1 MNITILEALTTM
13 IEGLIAFISPC
24 VLPMIPVYVL
34 YFAGASEGRQARKTL
49 GRALSFVLGFTA
61 LFVLL
66 GVFAGSLGG
75 LFVRYQ
81 SEINLICGMIMILF
95 GLHYAGV
102 LHITL
107 LDKTLKPN
115 MQVQPKGYASCAL
128 LGAVFAAGWTPCTGP
143 LLGSA
148 MMLAASKGGAFA
160 GAVLLG
166 CYSLGMGIPFVLC
179 ALLID
184 RVKGAFAA
192 IKRNYQVINRVCG
205 VFLVIVGLAMMTGLY
220 SRFSLMLQ
228 SSATQTATMQATAA
242 PEVTAVPEAPTAPE
256 VTAVPETTAEPTAA
270 PPPEVTAAPETTA
283 TPEATAEPKKAPEVM
298 GPVMRNMAPNFKAYD
313 DAGNPVSLKDMRGK
327 PVIVNFFASWCGPCR
342 MEMPYFDEFYHQ
354 YGDQVTFMMV
364 NLCAFGNDTKEN
376 GKKMVAD
383 GGWTF
388 PIYFDSDGD
397 AALKYA
403 IRSMPTTIFV
413 SPDGELKGRHTGV
426 IAREDLEA
434 TIQAM
439 IAE

>member
-1 MNITILEALTTM
+1 MNITILEALTTL
-13 IEGLIAFISPC
+13 IEGLITFISPC

-34 YFAGASEGRQARKTL
+34 YFAGSGEGKQTKKTIA
-49 GRALSFVLGFTA
+49 RALCFVAGFTA

-66 GVFAGSLGG
+66 GVFAGTLGA
-75 LFVRYQ
+75 LLVRYQ
-81 SEINLICGMIMILF
+81 REVNLICGMLMILL

-107 LDKTLKPN
+107 LDKTVKPGV
-115 MQVQPKGYASCAL
+115 QVQQKGYVSCAL
-128 LGAVFAAGWTPCTGP
+128 LGAVFAVGWTPCTGP

-148 MMLAASKGGAFA
+148 MMLAASKGSVIA
-160 GAVLLG
+160 GALLLA

-179 ALLID
+179 AVLID
-184 RVKGAFAA
+184 RLKGAFAA
-192 IKRNYQVINRVCG
+192 IKRHYKAVNRVCG
-205 VFLVIVGLAMMTGLY
+205 VFLVLVGLAMMTGLY
-220 SRFSLMLQ
+220 SRFALMLQ
-228 SSATQTATMQATAA
+228 SSASAPQTVSVQPAPQATAA
-242 PEVTAVPEAPTAPE
+242 PEVTGVPQVSVTPKPTDAPGT
-256 VTAVPETTAEPTAA
+256 
-270 PPPEVTAAPETTA
+270 
-283 TPEATAEPKKAPEVM
+283 EVM
-298 GPVMRNMAPNFKAYD
+298 GPVMRNMAPNFTAYD

-376 GKKMVAD
+376 GKKMVED

-388 PIYFDSDGD
+388 PVYFDSDGD

-426 IAREDLEA
+426 IPRADLEQ